1 MAILVCET
9 LQPDEVVILRGCKRF
24 VDYRGFDSESFQFVG
39 PYSYP
44 NPGCIQDILVM
55 DACPNE
61 HYTRQNIDHDLNK
74 AWGAFAKAKDQII
87 VTGKW
92 GCGAFGGDPVF
103 KFLQQLCAASIH
115 VDKIKRLDYSI
126 LSDNKLMKQ
135 LKDLAQQLEMKRK
148 TVADVYQMMVKYG
161 ESSTSCSSL
170 LNFSDY
176 VNEWLNAV

>member
-1 MAILVCET
+1 LAILVCET

-24 VDYRGFDSESFQFVG
+24 VDYRGFDESFQFVG
-39 PYSYP
+39 PYSDS

-55 DACPNE
+55 DACPGDY
-61 HYTRQNIDHDLNK
+61 YTRQNIDQDLNK
-74 AWGAFAKAKDQII
+74 AWGAFAEANDEII

-115 VDKIKRLDYSI
+115 VNKIKRLDYSTGG
-126 LSDNKLMKQ
+126 DHKLETQ
-135 LKDLAQQLEMKRK
+135 LKDLAQQLERKRK

-161 ESSTSCSSL
+161 ESSTLCSSVP
-170 LNFSDY
+170 NFSDY
-176 VNEWLNAV
+176 ANGWLNAV